1 MSFRRRI
8 DKFLICL
15 PPWYRDFD
23 MVLMFG
29 LCFGVRVLGCVSV
42 LYVFAFIS
50 IELIAN
56 SGKIERFSKNM
67 HTASY
72 RRIMDCITH
81 PYNIHLASS
90 HSIKVSEYNEIRFVD
105 QSTRHWFH
113 PMDACNASCYRYK
126 ICFHSIKMASVRFFC
141 CCFCSFYIVI
151 RRVVFV
157 VVVVSVGFVRVHNNK
172 REKLWTIHVLG
183 GNSFASDKL

>member
-56 SGKIERFSKNM
+56 SGKIEIFRKYA
-67 HTASY
+67 H
-72 RRIMDCITH
+72 CIIS
-81 PYNIHLASS
+81 PYYGLYYTPIQ
-90 HSIKVSEYNEIRFVD
+90 HSL
-105 QSTRHWFH
+105 
-113 PMDACNASCYRYK
+113 
-126 ICFHSIKMASVRFFC
+126 
-141 CCFCSFYIVI
+141 
-151 RRVVFV
+151 
-157 VVVVSVGFVRVHNNK
+157 GFQP
-172 REKLWTIHVLG
+172 
-183 GNSFASDKL
+183 